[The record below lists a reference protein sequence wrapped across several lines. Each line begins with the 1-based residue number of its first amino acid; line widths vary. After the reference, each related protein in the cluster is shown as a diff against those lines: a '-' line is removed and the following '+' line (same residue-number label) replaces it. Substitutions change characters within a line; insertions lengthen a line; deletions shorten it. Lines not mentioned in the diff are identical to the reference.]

1 MKKVMPILFF
11 TFLTI
16 LADMQRVDAQI
27 ELGGIIEKQGSLSKK
42 THGWFEGF
50 SENLGSNQFTYESI
64 REDVTASLL
73 TRTTNGE
80 MAIEWL
86 TGKIPPDWEGKA
98 ADFLWIAAM
107 DKPNRDKEFFM
118 YINGEL
124 KFVFT
129 NPSDH
134 WEVTSDDGGKLAF
147 SVFMTDRHGDGHG
160 YMFLHAPLSWL
171 TPGEGLR
178 IKVVG
183 EAAETNTWCIV
194 YQAPDAL
201 SYLHRAAEYE
211 GWFDLTG
218 HSVGESHSFILV
230 APEYM
235 AGQTLS
241 CKVGETV
248 HAVKLDLDESVS
260 RGTFSLT
267 GKRSELKKI
276 PFSLF
281 HQSRKLFEIPGLFT
295 GESITALR
303 DPTLVIN
310 QVSEQTD
317 GTWILKTRIVYK
329 PQLINSLKKLSNASH
344 GNGKIYLMNSSHQ
357 DIAWMDS
364 PENCIIERDTMLLTP
379 LFEQARLDP
388 EYRFDIE
395 DVLMVR
401 EFIERHPNQK
411 EEFIELL
418 HSGRLTSGSTYI
430 QPYEEMYSGESL
442 IRQFYLG
449 ARWLS
454 KEFDGYKPDTYWNVD
469 VPGRTLQMP
478 QIAKKAGTKQMVIS
492 RHQMGVFRWFS
503 PDGSFVTTYSPGHYS
518 LSFPHLHRDFFS
530 AAAHIADQAVW
541 WGDYLSSKGSDPVVP
556 LLSDWDMSPA
566 EDYSQIIDQWHNLT
580 YFEDEFGKQHQI
592 KLPGIRLSSARN
604 FIQDFEKSAPELPS
618 IMGERPAVWLYI
630 HGPSHQK
637 ALKASRE
644 ADILM
649 TVAEKFSAINAL
661 LAESFEAYPQDRL
674 TRAWEAKIYP
684 DHGWGGKNGEIT
696 DACFLDKFEL
706 AHHEASEITN
716 TALKSISS
724 RVMTDRNKGIPAIV
738 FNTLSWKRSDPVH
751 IGLEWEAGWGKNVM
765 VQDHQGKFIESQLT
779 DVVRHPDG
787 SLKKAVLHY
796 VAEDVPSIGYK
807 TYYVNPSPQKRKE
820 HSIHRVTGY
829 ENNFYN
835 ITLSDGI
842 IEQIVDKELG
852 KHLLDGSNLKG
863 GEVFTMRSEG
873 NGAGEFADIQQPTM
887 EGFDRVSN
895 YDAEWKW
902 LEKGEVFSLFA
913 MRQPIRNAIVEQKL
927 IIYNHIKRID
937 FEVSLIDWEGV
948 LFREYRMALPL
959 DLSDG
964 KVAYEVPFGV
974 VEVGKDEIEGAAG
987 ERYVTPCKEIH
998 PRGIENWIA
1007 AYDEKVGI
1015 TLSSSV
1021 AVADYIDPTD
1031 KGIRKPVLQPLL
1043 LASRRSCHGEG
1054 NEYLQAGDHHFSFSL
1069 TSHHPDWKNGYKF
1082 GRQSNEKLFVVFDPP
1097 ASENETLPEEISF
1110 FSVDRE
1116 NAIISTIKKCEDD
1129 NSLIVRV
1136 YESEG
1141 KEGSSNLTSHFNLK
1155 KAFKTNI
1162 IEEEG
1167 VEISTN
1173 INHLNLD
1180 IGKHAIETFKLI
1192 PSFQEE

>member
-1 MKKVMPILFF
+1 
-11 TFLTI
+11 
-16 LADMQRVDAQI
+16 MQRADAQI
-27 ELGGIIEKQGSLSKK
+27 ELGGRIENQNRLSRK
-42 THGWFEGF
+42 TRGWFEGF
-50 SENLGSNQFTYESI
+50 SENLGGNQFTYESI
-64 REDVTASLL
+64 REDVTSSLL
-73 TRTTNGE
+73 TRTTDGN
-80 MAIEWL
+80 MAIEWV
-86 TGKIPPDWEGKA
+86 TGKIPPDWHGEA

-107 DKPNRDKEFFM
+107 DKPNMDKEFSM
-118 YINGEL
+118 YVNGDL

-129 NPSDH
+129 NPSES
-134 WEVTSDDGGKLAF
+134 WEVSSDDGGKLAF
-147 SVFMTDRHGDGHG
+147 SQFMTDRHGDGHG
-160 YMFLHAPLSWL
+160 YMSLHAPSSWL
-171 TPGEGLR
+171 TPGEGVR

-183 EAAETNTWCIV
+183 EAAGTNTWCIV
-194 YQAPDAL
+194 YQAPDVL
-201 SYLHRAAEYE
+201 FCLHRASDYE

-218 HSVGESHSFILV
+218 HSAGEDHSFILV

-241 CKVGETV
+241 CRVGETV
-248 HAVKLDLDESVS
+248 HPVEMDLYDSVS

-267 GKRSELKKI
+267 GEKSKLMHT

-281 HQSRKLFEIPGLFT
+281 HQNRKILEIPGLFT
-295 GESITALR
+295 GESMTELR

-329 PQLINSLKKLSNASH
+329 PQLINSLKKLSGASQ

-364 PENCIIERDTMLLTP
+364 PENCIIERDTMLLSP
-379 LFEQARLDP
+379 LFEQARIDP
-388 EYRFDIE
+388 DYRFDIE

-401 EFIERHPNQK
+401 EFIERHPEQK
-411 EEFIELL
+411 EEFAELL

-442 IRQFYLG
+442 VRQFYLG
-449 ARWLS
+449 ARWLT
-454 KEFDGYKPDTYWNVD
+454 KEFKGYKPDTYWNVD

-478 QIAKKAGTKQMVIS
+478 QIARKAGTEQMVIS
-492 RHQMGVFRWFS
+492 RHQMGVFRWYS

-541 WGDYLSSKGSDPVVP
+541 WGEQMLSAGSDPVVP

-566 EDYSQIIDQWHNLT
+566 EDYSPMIDQWHTLSS
-580 YFEDEFGKQHQI
+580 FEDEFGTQHPI
-592 KLPGIRLSSARN
+592 KLPGIKLTSARK
-604 FIQDFEKSAPELPS
+604 FIRDFAKSAGELPS

-630 HGPSHQK
+630 HGPSHHK

-644 ADILM
+644 ADISM
-649 TVAEKFSAINAL
+649 TVAEKFSAIDAL
-661 LAESFEAYPQDRL
+661 LDESFEAYPQDRL

-684 DHGWGGKNGEIT
+684 DHGWGGKNGAIT
-696 DACFLDKFEL
+696 DSVFLEKFEFAL
-706 AHHEASEITN
+706 CEAMDITS
-716 TALKSISS
+716 TALNSISS
-724 RVMTDRNKGIPAIV
+724 KIRTDRSKGIPAIV
-738 FNTLSWKRSDPVH
+738 FNSLSWKRSDPVH
-751 IGLEWEAGWGKNVM
+751 ITLDLEAGWGKNAM
-765 VQDHQGKFIESQLT
+765 VQDHQGKLIKSQLT
-779 DVVRHPDG
+779 DVVRYPDG
-787 SLKKAVLHY
+787 TLKNAVLHY

-807 TYYVNPSPQKRKE
+807 TYYVNPSPEKREE
-820 HSIHRVTGY
+820 HSLSRVTGY
-829 ENNFYN
+829 ENDFYR
-835 ITLSDGI
+835 ITLSNGI

-852 KHLLDGSNLKG
+852 KNLLDGSNLKG

-895 YDAEWKW
+895 YSVEWKRV
-902 LEKGEVFSLFA
+902 EKGEVFSLFA
-913 MRQPIRNAIVEQKL
+913 MRQPIRNAIVEQRL
-927 IIYNHIKRID
+927 IIYNDIKRVDI
-937 FEVSLIDWEGV
+937 EVSLIDWEGV
-948 LFREYRMALPL
+948 LYREYRMALPL
-959 DLSDG
+959 DLPNG

-974 VEVGKDEIEGAAG
+974 VEVGKDEIKGAAG

-1007 AYDEKVGI
+1007 AYDEKIGI

-1031 KGIRKPVLQPLL
+1031 QGIRKPVLQPLL

-1054 NEYLQAGDHHFSFSL
+1054 NEYLQTGDHHFSFSL
-1069 TSHHPDWKNGYKF
+1069 TSHQPDWKNGYKF
-1082 GRQSNEKLFVVFDPP
+1082 GRQSNEKLLVILNPP
-1097 ASENETLPEEISF
+1097 GSENETLPEELSF
-1110 FSVDRE
+1110 FSVDRG
-1116 NAIISTIKKCEDD
+1116 NVIISAIKKCDDD

-1141 KEGSSNLTSHFNLK
+1141 NEGDNTMTSHFDLK

-1167 VEISTN
+1167 VEIPARKN
-1173 INHLNLD
+1173 HINLG
-1180 IGKHAIETFKLI
+1180 IGKYAIETFKLV
-1192 PSFQEE
+1192 PGLLEE